1 MSTKTIKKGQ
11 GAKMIGASRGAPKKE
26 IPVNLKPCPNCG
38 SDRLYPPTKDAVFA
52 NCRECAFVGPRPDPD
67 GKWWNAMAR
76 DGEVPQ
82 APAPAAYVATRRDE
96 FAKAAFG
103 NLCRSAAADYSEGR
117 CNAAIVNR
125 ACTLADMMI
134 ARLDATA
141 GPIPH
146 PGENPGDSRRS

>member
-26 IPVNLKPCPNCG
+26 IPVNLKPCPKCG

-76 DGEVPQ
+76 DGEAPQ
-82 APAPAAYVATRRDE
+82 AHADSSARERRDR
-96 FAKAAFG
+96 F
-103 NLCRSAAADYSEGR
+103 AAAALTGMLMKFGDCSEYR
-117 CNAAIVNR
+117 EQSVSDSI
-125 ACTLADMMI
+125 LYADALI
-134 ARLDATA
+134 ARLDA
-141 GPIPH
+141 IPE
-146 PGENPGDSRRS
+146 PSSNP